1 MYAYHSEIVQS
12 QYVDCRLCVYVK
24 ENPIKS
30 HSKICIVG
38 WKNQTKENE
47 YTWESARDRW
57 SIETR
62 HIGKLKSIRASK
74 NGNKKLIKWTMT
86 RETYIGEVLSETRR
100 SVGRFTWRLTS

>member
-12 QYVDCRLCVYVK
+12 QYVDCRLCAC
-24 ENPIKS
+24 ERKS
-30 HSKICIVG
+30 NQIPLKICIVG

-86 RETYIGEVLSETRR
+86 RETYIGKVLSKTRR

>member
-1 MYAYHSEIVQS
+1 MH
-12 QYVDCRLCVYVK
+12 RR
-24 ENPIKS
+24 
-30 HSKICIVG
+30 

-86 RETYIGEVLSETRR
+86 RETYRR
-100 SVGRFTWRLTS
+100 SIKWNKTECRPFHVKTYFIIQRTTEY